1 MSDKLTDNLEK
12 DLNNTV
18 EQVVINT
25 VEITTPKIELYKA
38 IANFNRLYI
47 ERNIR
52 IEKTSKNPFLG
63 NKYADLNS
71 INNAILGILTEANL
85 VFIVD
90 IDEDEMKGS
99 LVEITSGQFVS
110 SKRSLSSFYMN
121 RKGDPQNTLPL
132 SVQEFGSM
140 ITYLTRYFL
149 KSILNLSTDEEDDG
163 NAASNT
169 KPKLSPTEKTLYKGK
184 LSKKEITIEEL
195 KEKYNI
201 SKDEERMLLN

>member
-169 KPKLSPTEKTLYKGK
+169 KPKLTPTEKTLYRGK

-201 SKDEERMLLN
+201 SKDEEKMLLN